1 MKRLAIL
8 SQKGGAG
15 KTTIAV
21 NLAVAADRLGMA
33 AAVIDID
40 PQVSAARWGDSRQSE
55 SPPVISAH
63 AERLSH
69 FLETCR
75 QNSAEL
81 VIVDTAPHAQGD
93 ALTAARQADFIL
105 IPCRPS
111 IVDLR
116 AIESTINIV
125 RLAGKPACVVLNQA
139 QVRGSLTQEA
149 AEAVRELGVD
159 LAPTEIISRVAF
171 IHAFTTG
178 LGVQEYEPEG
188 KAAQEI
194 EALFTHIQT
203 VLKET
208 K

>member
-1 MKRLAIL
+1 
-8 SQKGGAG
+8 
-15 KTTIAV
+15 
-21 NLAVAADRLGMA
+21 MA

-40 PQVSAARWGDSRQSE
+40 PQISAARWGDSRQSE

-63 AERLSH
+63 AERLPH

-75 QNSAEL
+75 KNSAEL
-81 VIVDTAPHAQGD
+81 VIVDTAPHAENA
-93 ALTAARQADFIL
+93 ALTAARLADFIL

-159 LAPTEIISRVAF
+159 LVPTEIISRVAF

>member
-1 MKRLAIL
+1 MKALAIL

-40 PQVSAARWGDSRQSE
+40 PQISAARWGDSRQSE

-63 AERLSH
+63 AERLPH

-75 QNSAEL
+75 KNSAEL
-81 VIVDTAPHAQGD
+81 VIVDTAPHAENA

-125 RLAGKPACVVLNQA
+125 RLAGKPGVCCVEPGTGSRFAYPGGRRSCQGVRRGPGSNGDNQP
-139 QVRGSLTQEA
+139 RSLY
-149 AEAVRELGVD
+149 
-159 LAPTEIISRVAF
+159 SRFHNPASAF
-171 IHAFTTG
+171 RSTS
-178 LGVQEYEPEG
+178 L
-188 KAAQEI
+188 KARQ
-194 EALFTHIQT
+194 H
-203 VLKET
+203 KR
-208 K
+208 

>member
-1 MKRLAIL
+1 MLSMKRLAIL

-63 AERLSH
+63 AERLSY

-75 QNSAEL
+75 KNSAEL

-116 AIESTINIV
+116 YRIDHQYRAPGREAGVRRVEPSTGS
-125 RLAGKPACVVLNQA
+125 RLAYSGG
-139 QVRGSLTQEA
+139 R
-149 AEAVRELGVD
+149 
-159 LAPTEIISRVAF
+159 
-171 IHAFTTG
+171 
-178 LGVQEYEPEG
+178 
-188 KAAQEI
+188 
-194 EALFTHIQT
+194 
-203 VLKET
+203 
-208 K
+208 